1 MAWNLKSDRPI
12 YIQIVEIL
20 SMRIISGAYPPGGK
34 VPPVR
39 ELAMEAGVNP
49 NTMQKAL
56 TDLERSGLI
65 VTQRTSGRTVTED
78 SDTILKKREAIARE
92 ETLMYFGKMEQ
103 LGYSKEKAQEFAKQI
118 AAKIVAENTAAG
130 SGAQGGSGSEMQVEM
145 QGQSRYTL
153 PGEEGNQQ

>member
-20 SMRIISGAYPPGGK
+20 SMRIISGVYPPGGK

-130 SGAQGGSGSEMQVEM
+130 ADAQAGSGFETQVET

-153 PGEEGNQQ
+153 PGEEGDQQ

>member
-20 SMRIISGAYPPGGK
+20 SMRIISGTYPPGGK

-78 SDTILKKREAIARE
+78 SEAIRTKRESIAKE
-92 ETLMYFGKMEQ
+92 ETMMYFAKMEQ
-103 LGYSKEKAQEFAKQI
+103 LGYTKERAQEFAKQI
-118 AAKIVAENTAAG
+118 AEQAA
-130 SGAQGGSGSEMQVEM
+130 
-145 QGQSRYTL
+145 SRYTL
-153 PGEEGNQQ
+153 PGEEGDQQ

>member
-118 AAKIVAENTAAG
+118 AAKIVAENTTAG

-153 PGEEGNQQ
+153 PGEEGDQQ

>member
-78 SDTILKKREAIARE
+78 GDTILQKREAIARE

-103 LGYSKEKAQEFAKQI
+103 LGYSKERAQEFARKIAAGIVAGNTVAETNVAAGPQI
-118 AAKIVAENTAAG
+118 AEQTEV
-130 SGAQGGSGSEMQVEM
+130 S
-145 QGQSRYTL
+145 YTL
-153 PGEEGNQQ
+153 PGEEGDQQ

>member
-20 SMRIISGAYPPGGK
+20 SMRIISGVYPPGGK

-92 ETLMYFGKMEQ
+92 ETLMYFG
-103 LGYSKEKAQEFAKQI
+103 
-118 AAKIVAENTAAG
+118 
-130 SGAQGGSGSEMQVEM
+130 
-145 QGQSRYTL
+145 
-153 PGEEGNQQ
+153 